1 MKKRIRSLALAL
13 VLTLGLAAPAFAAGD
28 PGIQVQLDGKNL
40 EFTDAAPQ
48 VKDSRTFLP
57 YRAVFEAMGAEV
69 SNEGSVITAVRGDT
83 TLAMT
88 IGETTATLT
97 TGGAAK
103 TLTIDVAPYV
113 DPATWRTYV
122 PVRFAADAFGCNVGW
137 DQQTQTAILVD
148 VDKLTQGLLT
158 GEDYSLLGKFLDYSR
173 QFNQGSW
180 TCEGSMEGKAGV
192 LGSDVLTLDGS
203 LSGLTA
209 DASTAEMTMGMNM
222 DMTGL
227 FTLLAAL
234 QGVTPE
240 DLGMTADD
248 MKMSADMVMKMD
260 MTTGQYYFQYGDEI
274 GAQLGLPA
282 GTWLSMDLNAMMA
295 QSGVDLD
302 LNTLKALDLSAL
314 LKTSLAAYSLDGK
327 SATGYNELVSAMN
340 ALAATL
346 SDKGFQKSETGYST
360 TLTMAQNGATA
371 TIDLIL
377 TTGAKD
383 NVTGYEV
390 NVAVDVALPQELADQ
405 LTASGIQGAD
415 KLRLLLNTGV
425 DAKNLCTVDMSLSL
439 GQAFA
444 MTVKA
449 DMAYAKTDK
458 VPDVTLPEG
467 AVVVDFATLL
477 AGQQTPDQA

>member
-28 PGIQVQLDGKNL
+28 PGIQVQLDGKTL
-40 EFTDAAPQ
+40 EFTDAVPQ

-69 SNEGSVITAVRGDT
+69 RNEGSVITAARGDT
-83 TLAMT
+83 TLTMT
-88 IGETTATLT
+88 IGETTAILI
-97 TGGAAK
+97 TGGAAE
-103 TLTIDVAPYV
+103 TLTMDVAPYV

-137 DQQTQTAILVD
+137 DQEAQTAVIVD

-158 GEDYSLLGKFLDYSR
+158 GGEYGILDKFLNYSR

-180 TCEGSMEGKAGV
+180 TCEGSMEGKAAA
-192 LGSDVLTLDGS
+192 LGSDVLTLGGS

-209 DASTAEMTMGMNM
+209 DASTAEMTIDMNM
-222 DMTGL
+222 DTTGL
-227 FTLLAAL
+227 FTLLSAL

-248 MKMSADMVMKMD
+248 MKMTMDMVMKMD
-260 MTTGQYYFQYGDEI
+260 MSTGLYYFQYGDEL

-295 QSGVDLD
+295 QSGMNLD
-302 LNTLKALDLSAL
+302 LNALKALDLSAL
-314 LKTSLAAYSLDGK
+314 LKASLASYSLDGK
-327 SATGYNELVSAMN
+327 SATGYNELVAAMN
-340 ALAATL
+340 ALASTL
-346 SDKGFQKSETGYST
+346 SDKGFQKSEAGYST
-360 TLTMAQNGATA
+360 TLTLDQNGATA
-371 TIDLIL
+371 TIDLAL
-377 TTGAKD
+377 TTDAKD

-390 NVAVDVALPQELADQ
+390 NVAVDVALPQKLADH
-405 LTASGIQGAD
+405 LTAGGIQGAD
-415 KLRLLLNTGV
+415 TLRFLLNTGA
-425 DAKNLCTVDMSLSL
+425 DAKNVCTVDMSISL
-439 GQAFA
+439 GQAFHMA
-444 MTVKA
+444 MKA

-458 VPDVTLPEG
+458 VPDITLPEG